1 MAILGVVTARIIGGL
16 KITADA
22 AAKIGMRLGMQSIPS
37 VGQVIA
43 AARANPLTA
52 GLIIAEVY
60 GVASQEYND
69 YLAENE
75 NLREQLELFNFK
87 VDEITEFNAANPDVM
102 AEEFGVITRAARQV
116 GGFNELLALKQALAL
131 SNDHYALYAKVSNLG
146 RGLVKV

>member
-1 MAILGVVTARIIGGL
+1 MAILGVVTARLIGGL

-60 GVASQEYND
+60 GVASQEYNE